1 MAEKHMVQC
10 RICKQRFDTNQEETV
25 LVGQKAYYHKSCYTE
40 WVNSK
45 DSLRKNYSEDFYKE
59 CLIDYLYR
67 DIKTAINFQK
77 LNSQWTNFTRPGK
90 NMTPKGIY
98 FAVRY
103 FYEVQ
108 KGDKSKM
115 EGGIGIVPYI
125 YNDSREYWAQLEYK
139 KEGTLDAILEQMKT
153 RLARPVEKI
162 VPKKKEVKTVRWELD
177 DI

>member
-1 MAEKHMVQC
+1 M
-10 RICKQRFDTNQEETV
+10 
-25 LVGQKAYYHKSCYTE
+25 
-40 WVNSK
+40 
-45 DSLRKNYSEDFYKE
+45 SEDFWYE
-59 CLIDYLYR
+59 AMVDFLYR
-67 DIKTAINFQK
+67 DIKAPVDFSK
-77 LNSQWTNFTRPGK
+77 LRSQWDNFTRT

-162 VPKKKEVKTVRWELD
+162 APKKKEVKTVRWELN